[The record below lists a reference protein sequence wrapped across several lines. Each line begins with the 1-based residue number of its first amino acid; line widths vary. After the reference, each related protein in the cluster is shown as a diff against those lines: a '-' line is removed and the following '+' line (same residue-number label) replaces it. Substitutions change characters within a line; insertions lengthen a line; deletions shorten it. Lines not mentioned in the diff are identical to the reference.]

1 VDEGRRE
8 ERTQGGDIRIN
19 AGPRR
24 LEQAAIPDAPVLA
37 FRAMSVFVS
46 RVAPALLAL
55 AASAAVLTAAGPE
68 PVDHAVNARIRAE
81 ARERSQI
88 MRTLH
93 VLTDVHGPRLTGSPN
108 HKAAAEWTVAEMKR
122 WGFDRGFLE
131 EWDFGHP
138 GWANERL
145 SVHVVAPV
153 KDALVAEALAWTN
166 GTNGAVRG
174 AVTQLVL
181 PERPTAA
188 DLKAYLHGQA
198 PQVAGKIVLVGT
210 GTPVATSFT
219 APAKRRDYDDLAAMF
234 DPVNPR
240 LPQSG
245 PSSPQARGGSPEQ
258 PVRLTARQIGE
269 QVDAFLVANQ
279 ALLRVNDAGREHGQ
293 IRAFSNPTFDGT
305 KTVPTIILRNEDFGR
320 LTRLLADHL
329 PVELEVDIVNRWY
342 PEGRTS
348 YNAIA
353 EITGTDRA
361 HEVVMLGGHLDSWHA
376 ATGATDNAIG
386 VAVMMEAAR
395 ILKAI
400 GVKPR
405 RTIRVALWGGEEQGL
420 LGSKAY
426 VARHFGTA
434 EAPLPEYAGFGGY
447 LNVDTGTGRVRGAT
461 VFGPNDAARILR
473 EILAPFEDLGFVG
486 ATATK
491 SRRSGGTDSTSFNA
505 AGLPGIGLTQDPIE
519 YQSHTWH
526 TNLDTYER
534 IVEADVKKSAAI
546 IASALY
552 HLAMREEMLPRF
564 GPADMP
570 PSTAPPTA
578 PAPTPT
584 TAPAATR
591 P

>member
-1 VDEGRRE
+1 MFLP
-8 ERTQGGDIRIN
+8 
-19 AGPRR
+19 A
-24 LEQAAIPDAPVLA
+24 
-37 FRAMSVFVS
+37 S
-46 RVAPALLAL
+46 RVAPAVLAVV
-55 AASAAVLTAAGPE
+55 ASVTVLGATGPE
-68 PVDHAVNARIRAE
+68 PIDHAVNARIRAE

-88 MRTLH
+88 MQTLH
-93 VLTDVHGPRLTGSPN
+93 TLTDVYGPRLTGSPN

-122 WGFDRGFLE
+122 WGFDRGLLE

-138 GWANERL
+138 GWVNERL
-145 SVHVVAPV
+145 SVHVVSPM

-166 GTNGAVRG
+166 GTDGPVRA

-188 DLKAYLHGQA
+188 ELKAYLDGKA
-198 PQVAGKIVLVGT
+198 AAVAGRIVLVGA
-210 GTPVATSFT
+210 GTPVPTSFT
-219 APAKRRDYDDLAAMF
+219 APAKRRDYDDLVAML

-240 LPQSG
+240 VPQFG
-245 PSSPQARGGSPEQ
+245 PTAAPTRPGATPGNEPA
-258 PVRLTARQIGE
+258 RLTPRQIAD
-269 QVDAFLVANQ
+269 QVDAFLVASK
-279 ALLRVNDAGREHGQ
+279 ARVRVNDAGREHGQ
-293 IRAFSNPTFDGT
+293 IRAFNNPTFDGSR
-305 KTVPTIILRNEDFGR
+305 TVPTIILRNEDFGR
-320 LTRLLADHL
+320 LARLTAGGHA
-329 PVELEVDIVNRWY
+329 VELEVDIVNRWY
-342 PEGRTS
+342 PEGKTS

-353 EITGTDRA
+353 EIAGSDKA
-361 HEVVMLGGHLDSWHA
+361 AEVIMLGGHLDSWHA

-426 VARHFGTA
+426 VAKHFGTA
-434 EAPLPEYAGFGGY
+434 EAPLPEYATFGGY

-461 VFGPNDAARILR
+461 VFGPGEAARILR

-486 ATATK
+486 AMATK
-491 SRRSGGTDSTSFNA
+491 SRRPGGTDSTSFNA
-505 AGLPGIGLTQDPIE
+505 AGLPGIGLLQDPIE

-564 GPADMP
+564 AAADMP
-570 PSTAPPTA
+570 EPATSPSAPAPA
-578 PAPTPT
+578 PAPTAT
-584 TAPAATR
+584 ATR